1 MITKNKINRQ
11 AKALLELY
19 KTLPEKTRMEIK
31 RLILEDE
38 IAFEEVE
45 ESSGLTHLSEKS
57 LEELWDNP
65 ENEHWDE
72 FFKNKGY
79 V

>member
-1 MITKNKINRQ
+1 MITKNKTDRQ

-19 KTLPEKTRMEIK
+19 KTLPEKTRMQIK
-31 RLILEDE
+31 KMILEDE
-38 IAFEEVE
+38 VSFEEGE
-45 ESSGLTHLSEKS
+45 GLAELTDLSEQS

-72 FFKNKGY
+72 FFKQKGY

>member
-1 MITKNKINRQ
+1 MITKNKTDRQ

-19 KTLPEKTRMEIK
+19 KTLPEKTRMQIK
-31 RLILEDE
+31 KMILENE
-38 IAFEEVE
+38 VSFEEGE
-45 ESSGLTHLSEKS
+45 GLAELTDLSEQS

-72 FFKNKGY
+72 FFKQKGY

>member
-31 RLILEDE
+31 KMILEDE
-38 IAFEEVE
+38 ISFEEIE
-45 ESSGLTHLSEKS
+45 KSSELSQLSEKS
-57 LEELWDNP
+57 IEELWDTP

-72 FFKNKGY
+72 FFKQKGY

>member
-1 MITKNKINRQ
+1 MITKNKINHQ
-11 AKALLELY
+11 ARALLELY
-19 KTLPEKTRMEIK
+19 KTLPEKTRKEIK

-38 IAFEEVE
+38 ISFEDAE

-57 LEELWDNP
+57 LEELWDNQ

>member
-1 MITKNKINRQ
+1 MITNNKINRQ

-19 KTLPEKTRMEIK
+19 KTLPEKTRLEIK
-31 RLILEDE
+31 KLILEDD
-38 IAFEEVE
+38 ISFEEME
-45 ESSGLTHLSEKS
+45 ESSGLTQLSEES
-57 LEELWDNP
+57 LKELWNNQ

-72 FFKNKGY
+72 FFKQKGY

>member
-11 AKALLELY
+11 AKAVIELY

-31 RLILEDE
+31 KMILEEE
-38 IAFEEVE
+38 ISFEEIE
-45 ESSGLTHLSEKS
+45 ESSELSQLSEKS
-57 LEELWDNP
+57 IEELWDNP

-72 FFKNKGY
+72 FFKQKGY

>member
-1 MITKNKINRQ
+1 MITKNNVNRQ

-19 KTLPEKTRMEIK
+19 KTLPEKTRTEIK
-31 RLILEDE
+31 KLILEDE
-38 IAFEEVE
+38 ISFEEME
-45 ESSGLTHLSEKS
+45 ESSGLTQLSEGS

-72 FFKNKGY
+72 FFKQKGY

>member
-19 KTLPEKTRMEIK
+19 KTLPEKTRKEIK
-31 RLILEDE
+31 KLILEDE
-38 IAFEEVE
+38 LSFDDVE
-45 ESSGLTHLSEKS
+45 ESSGLTQLSEESVK
-57 LEELWDNP
+57 ELWDNP
-65 ENEHWDE
+65 VNEHWDE
-72 FFKNKGY
+72 FFKQKGY

>member
-19 KTLPEKTRMEIK
+19 KTLPEKTRLEIK
-31 RLILEDE
+31 KLILEDD
-38 IAFEEVE
+38 ISFEEME
-45 ESSGLTHLSEKS
+45 ESFELAQISEES
-57 LEELWDNP
+57 LKELWDNQ
-65 ENEHWDE
+65 ENDHWDE
-72 FFKNKGY
+72 FFKQKGY

>member
-19 KTLPEKTRMEIK
+19 KTLPEKTRLEIK
-31 RLILEDE
+31 KLILEDD
-38 IAFEEVE
+38 ISFEEME
-45 ESSGLTHLSEKS
+45 ESSGLTKLSEES
-57 LEELWDNP
+57 LKELWDNP

-72 FFKNKGY
+72 FFKQKGY

>member
-11 AKALLELY
+11 AKAVIELY

-31 RLILEDE
+31 KMILEDE
-38 IAFEEVE
+38 ISFEEIE
-45 ESSGLTHLSEKS
+45 ESSELSQLSEKS
-57 LEELWDNP
+57 IEELWDNP

-72 FFKNKGY
+72 FFKQKGY